1 MNVFLDTNILIDVI
15 ENREGTV
22 FAKQLLQLGK
32 DKKINLFASF
42 LSFANIN
49 YIKRDVERTLRYN
62 MIRRLRYYVVVL
74 NCEAAQLDTALAHDD
89 VRDFEDLLQY
99 QCAVAGC
106 CDMVVTNNKKD
117 YLEFCE
123 LPLMSSRDFLLY
135 FFSHQQ

>member
-62 MIRRLRYYVVVL
+62 MIRRLRYYVFVL